1 MSKEISFEKT
11 MSRMLD
17 TISDDF
23 DKRETS
29 IIYQAVAMVVPELM
43 LLQSDIELMEDE
55 AFPDSCNYNS
65 LVRFSGLR
73 NIHPRQATR
82 GVVIAEFSKDIEIG
96 TRFNCEER
104 NYEVLEKINTNK
116 YKLIAEETG
125 HIESIGDLT
134 PINDMPD
141 LRTAKITSVYLDG
154 REEESLESL
163 RKRYMESLDYQAFGG
178 NRADYIEKV
187 TSVDGVGACKVF
199 RRPKATSSEVG
210 KITIVIVD
218 TTYKNASRELIK
230 NVASILTP
238 TEDGEGAG
246 LAPIG
251 HKVTVVGAEKQTVNV
266 KTRITIERDIDN
278 ITRDLTKA
286 VEEYLHEL
294 RTGFGSDEA
303 TVVRISAIENKIL
316 GIKGVIDVSNTT
328 INGVEKNLTI
338 EDKSIPVIGEVRYDR
353 L

>member
-96 TRFNCEER
+96 ARFNCEER

-199 RRPKATSSEVG
+199 RRSKATSSEVG

-218 TTYKNASRELIK
+218 TTYKNASSELIK

-251 HKVTVVGAEKQTVNV
+251 HKITVVGAEKQTVNV

-278 ITRDLTKA
+278 STRDLTKA
-286 VEEYLHEL
+286 IEEYLHEL

-338 EDKSIPVIGEVRYDR
+338 EDKSIPVIGEVEYDR

>member
-73 NIHPRQATR
+73 NIHPKQATR

-104 NYEVLEKINTNK
+104 NYEVLEKIDTNK

-199 RRPKATSSEVG
+199 RRSKATSSEVG

-230 NVASILTP
+230 NVANILAP

-251 HKVTVVGAEKQTVNV
+251 HKITVVGAEKQTVNV
-266 KTRITIERDIDN
+266 KTRITVERDIDN

-286 VEEYLHEL
+286 IEEYLHEL

-338 EDKSIPVIGEVRYDR
+338 EDKSIPVIGEVEYDR

>member
-29 IIYQAVAMVVPELM
+29 IIYQAVSMVVPELM

-96 TRFNCEER
+96 ARFNCEER

-199 RRPKATSSEVG
+199 RRSKATSSEVG

-218 TTYKNASRELIK
+218 TTYKNASSELIK

-251 HKVTVVGAEKQTVNV
+251 HKITVVGAEKQTVNV

-286 VEEYLHEL
+286 IEEYLHEL

-338 EDKSIPVIGEVRYDR
+338 EDKSIPVIGEVEYDR

>member
-1 MSKEISFEKT
+1 
-11 MSRMLD
+11 MLD

-178 NRADYIEKV
+178 NRSDYIEKV

>member
-1 MSKEISFEKT
+1 
-11 MSRMLD
+11 MLD

-251 HKVTVVGAEKQTVNV
+251 HKITVVGAEKQTVNV

-286 VEEYLHEL
+286 IEEYLHEL

-338 EDKSIPVIGEVRYDR
+338 EDKSIPVIGEVEYDR

>member
-96 TRFNCEER
+96 ARFNCEER

-199 RRPKATSSEVG
+199 RRSKATSSEVG

-218 TTYKNASRELIK
+218 TTYKNASSELIK
-230 NVASILTP
+230 NVASVLTP

-266 KTRITIERDIDN
+266 KTRITIERDIDD

-328 INGVEKNLTI
+328 INSVEKNLTI

>member
-96 TRFNCEER
+96 ARFNCEER

-199 RRPKATSSEVG
+199 RRSKATSSEVG

-218 TTYKNASRELIK
+218 TTYKNASSELIK

-251 HKVTVVGAEKQTVNV
+251 HKITVVGAEKQTVNI
-266 KTRITIERDIDN
+266 KTRITVERDIDN

-286 VEEYLHEL
+286 IEEYLHEL

-338 EDKSIPVIGEVRYDR
+338 EDKSIPVIGEVEYDR

>member
-218 TTYKNASRELIK
+218 TTYKNASSELIK

-251 HKVTVVGAEKQTVNV
+251 HKITVVGAEKQTVNI
-266 KTRITIERDIDN
+266 KTRITVERDIDN

-286 VEEYLHEL
+286 IEEYLHEL

-338 EDKSIPVIGEVRYDR
+338 EDKSIPVIGEVEYDR

>member
-43 LLQSDIELMEDE
+43 LLQSDIELMEEE

-96 TRFNCEER
+96 ARFNCEER

-134 PINDMPD
+134 PIKDMPD

-218 TTYKNASRELIK
+218 TTYKNASSELIK

-251 HKVTVVGAEKQTVNV
+251 HKITVVGAEKQTVNI
-266 KTRITIERDIDN
+266 KTRITVERDIDN

-286 VEEYLHEL
+286 IEEYLHEL
-294 RTGFGSDEA
+294 RSGFGSDEA

-338 EDKSIPVIGEVRYDR
+338 EDKSIPVIGEVEYDR

>member
-1 MSKEISFEKT
+1 
-11 MSRMLD
+11 MLD

>member
-1 MSKEISFEKT
+1 
-11 MSRMLD
+11 MLD

-96 TRFNCEER
+96 ARFNCEER

-218 TTYKNASRELIK
+218 TTYKNASSELIK

-251 HKVTVVGAEKQTVNV
+251 HKITVVGAEKQTVNI
-266 KTRITIERDIDN
+266 KTRITVERDIDN

-286 VEEYLHEL
+286 IEEYLHEL

-338 EDKSIPVIGEVRYDR
+338 EDKSIPVIGEVEYDR

>member
-251 HKVTVVGAEKQTVNV
+251 HKITVVGAEKQTVNV

-286 VEEYLHEL
+286 IEEYLHEL

-316 GIKGVIDVSNTT
+316 GIKGVIDVSSTT

-338 EDKSIPVIGEVRYDR
+338 EDKSIPVIGEVEYDR

>member
-11 MSRMLD
+11 MCRMLD

-96 TRFNCEER
+96 ARFNCEER

-199 RRPKATSSEVG
+199 RRSKATSSEVG

-218 TTYKNASRELIK
+218 TTYKNASSELIK

-251 HKVTVVGAEKQTVNV
+251 HKITVVGAEKQTVNV

-286 VEEYLHEL
+286 IEEYLHEL

-338 EDKSIPVIGEVRYDR
+338 EDKSIPVIGEVEYDR

>member
-1 MSKEISFEKT
+1 
-11 MSRMLD
+11 MLD

-43 LLQSDIELMEDE
+43 LLQSDIELMEEE

-96 TRFNCEER
+96 ARFNCEER

-199 RRPKATSSEVG
+199 RRSKATSSEVG

-230 NVASILTP
+230 NVANILAP

-251 HKVTVVGAEKQTVNV
+251 HKITVVGAEKQTVNV
-266 KTRITIERDIDN
+266 KTRITVERDIDN

-338 EDKSIPVIGEVRYDR
+338 EDKSIPVIGEVEYDR

>member
-199 RRPKATSSEVG
+199 RRSKATSSEVG

-251 HKVTVVGAEKQTVNV
+251 HKITVVGAEKQTVNI
-266 KTRITIERDIDN
+266 KTRITVERDIDN

-286 VEEYLHEL
+286 IEEYLHEL

-338 EDKSIPVIGEVRYDR
+338 EDKSIPVIGEVEYDR

>member
-96 TRFNCEER
+96 ARFNCEER

-199 RRPKATSSEVG
+199 RRSKATSSEVG

-218 TTYKNASRELIK
+218 TTYKNASSELIK

-251 HKVTVVGAEKQTVNV
+251 HKITVVGAEKQTVNV

-286 VEEYLHEL
+286 IEEYLHEL

>member
-1 MSKEISFEKT
+1 
-11 MSRMLD
+11 MLD

-43 LLQSDIELMEDE
+43 LLQSDIELMEEE

-96 TRFNCEER
+96 ARFNCEER

-199 RRPKATSSEVG
+199 RRSKATSSEVG

-266 KTRITIERDIDN
+266 KTRITVERDIDN

-286 VEEYLHEL
+286 IEEYLHEL

-338 EDKSIPVIGEVRYDR
+338 EDKSIPVIGEVEYDR

>member
-1 MSKEISFEKT
+1 
-11 MSRMLD
+11 MLD

-199 RRPKATSSEVG
+199 RRSKATSSEVG

-218 TTYKNASRELIK
+218 TTYKNASSELIK
-230 NVASILTP
+230 NVASVLTP

-251 HKVTVVGAEKQTVNV
+251 HKITVVGAEKQTVNV
-266 KTRITIERDIDN
+266 KTRITVERDIDD

>member
-1 MSKEISFEKT
+1 
-11 MSRMLD
+11 MLD

-43 LLQSDIELMEDE
+43 LLQSDIELMEEE

-73 NIHPRQATR
+73 NIHTRQATR

-286 VEEYLHEL
+286 IEEYLHEL

-338 EDKSIPVIGEVRYDR
+338 EDKSIPVIGEVEYDR

>member
-73 NIHPRQATR
+73 NIHPKQATR
-82 GVVIAEFSKDIEIG
+82 GVVIAEFGKDIEIG

-104 NYEVLEKINTNK
+104 NYEALEKIDTNK

-199 RRPKATSSEVG
+199 RRSKATSSEVG

-230 NVASILTP
+230 NVANILAP

-251 HKVTVVGAEKQTVNV
+251 HKITVVGAEKQTVNV

-286 VEEYLHEL
+286 IEEYLHEL

-316 GIKGVIDVSNTT
+316 GIKGVIDVSSTT

-338 EDKSIPVIGEVRYDR
+338 EDKSIPVIGEVEYDR

>member
-1 MSKEISFEKT
+1 
-11 MSRMLD
+11 MLD

-73 NIHPRQATR
+73 NIHPKQATR

-104 NYEVLEKINTNK
+104 NYEALEKIDTNK

-199 RRPKATSSEVG
+199 RRSKATSSEVG

-230 NVASILTP
+230 NVANILAP

-251 HKVTVVGAEKQTVNV
+251 HKITVVGAEKQTVNV
-266 KTRITIERDIDN
+266 KTRITVERDIDN

-338 EDKSIPVIGEVRYDR
+338 EDKSIPVIGEVEYDR

>member
-218 TTYKNASRELIK
+218 TTYKNASSELIK
-230 NVASILTP
+230 NVASVLTP

-251 HKVTVVGAEKQTVNV
+251 HKVTVVGAEKQTVNI
-266 KTRITIERDIDN
+266 KTRITVERDIDN

-286 VEEYLHEL
+286 IEEYLHEL

-338 EDKSIPVIGEVRYDR
+338 EDKSIPVIGEVEYDR

>member
-1 MSKEISFEKT
+1 
-11 MSRMLD
+11 MLD

-73 NIHPRQATR
+73 NIHPKQATR

-104 NYEVLEKINTNK
+104 NYEVLEKIDTNK

-230 NVASILTP
+230 NVANILAP

-251 HKVTVVGAEKQTVNV
+251 HKITVVGAEKQTVNV
-266 KTRITIERDIDN
+266 KTRITVERDIDN

-286 VEEYLHEL
+286 IEEYLHEL

-338 EDKSIPVIGEVRYDR
+338 EDKSIPVIGEVEYDR

>member
-1 MSKEISFEKT
+1 
-11 MSRMLD
+11 MLD

-96 TRFNCEER
+96 ARFNCEER

-199 RRPKATSSEVG
+199 RRSKATSSEVG

-218 TTYKNASRELIK
+218 TTYKNASSELIK

-251 HKVTVVGAEKQTVNV
+251 HKITVVGAEKQTVNV

-286 VEEYLHEL
+286 IEEYLHEL

-338 EDKSIPVIGEVRYDR
+338 EDKSIPVIGEVEYDR

>member
-1 MSKEISFEKT
+1 
-11 MSRMLD
+11 MLD

-294 RTGFGSDEA
+294 RSGFGSDEA

-338 EDKSIPVIGEVRYDR
+338 EDKSIPVIGEVEYDR

>member
-251 HKVTVVGAEKQTVNV
+251 HKITVVGAEKQTVNI
-266 KTRITIERDIDN
+266 KTRITVERDIDN

-286 VEEYLHEL
+286 IEEYLHEL

-338 EDKSIPVIGEVRYDR
+338 EDKSIPVIGEVEYDR

>member
-43 LLQSDIELMEDE
+43 LLQSDIELMEEE

-96 TRFNCEER
+96 ARFNCEER

-134 PINDMPD
+134 PINDMPN

-199 RRPKATSSEVG
+199 RRSKATSSEVG

-286 VEEYLHEL
+286 IEEYLHEL

-338 EDKSIPVIGEVRYDR
+338 EDKSIPVIGEVEYDR

>member
-65 LVRFSGLR
+65 LVRFGGLR
-73 NIHPRQATR
+73 NIHPKQATR

-104 NYEVLEKINTNK
+104 NYEALEKIDTNK

-199 RRPKATSSEVG
+199 RRSKATSSEVG

-230 NVASILTP
+230 NVANILAP

-251 HKVTVVGAEKQTVNV
+251 HKITVVGAEKQTVNV
-266 KTRITIERDIDN
+266 KTRITVERDIDN

-286 VEEYLHEL
+286 IEEYLHEL

-338 EDKSIPVIGEVRYDR
+338 EDKSIPVIGEVEYDR

>member
-1 MSKEISFEKT
+1 MSKEISFEKN

-43 LLQSDIELMEDE
+43 LLQSDIELMEEE

-96 TRFNCEER
+96 ARFNCEER

-218 TTYKNASRELIK
+218 TTYKNASSELIK

-251 HKVTVVGAEKQTVNV
+251 HKITVVGAEKQTVNI
-266 KTRITIERDIDN
+266 KTRITVERDIDN

-286 VEEYLHEL
+286 IEEYLHEL

-338 EDKSIPVIGEVRYDR
+338 EDKSIPVIGEVEYDR

>member
-29 IIYQAVAMVVPELM
+29 IMYQAVAMVVPELM

-73 NIHPRQATR
+73 NIHPKQATR

-104 NYEVLEKINTNK
+104 NYEVLEKIDTNK

-251 HKVTVVGAEKQTVNV
+251 HKITVVGAEKQTVNV

-286 VEEYLHEL
+286 IEEYLHEL

-338 EDKSIPVIGEVRYDR
+338 EDKSIPVIGEVEYDR

>member
-199 RRPKATSSEVG
+199 RRSKATSSEVG

-218 TTYKNASRELIK
+218 TTYKNASSELIK
-230 NVASILTP
+230 NVASVLTP

-266 KTRITIERDIDN
+266 KTRITIERDIDD

-338 EDKSIPVIGEVRYDR
+338 EDKSIPVIGEVEYDR

>member
-199 RRPKATSSEVG
+199 RRSKATSSEVG

-251 HKVTVVGAEKQTVNV
+251 HKITVVGAEKQTVNI
-266 KTRITIERDIDN
+266 KTRITVERDIDN

-286 VEEYLHEL
+286 IEEYLHEL
-294 RTGFGSDEA
+294 RSGFGSDEA

-338 EDKSIPVIGEVRYDR
+338 EDKSIPVIGEVEYDR

>member
-1 MSKEISFEKT
+1 M
-11 MSRMLD
+11 
-17 TISDDF
+17 
-23 DKRETS
+23 
-29 IIYQAVAMVVPELM
+29 
-43 LLQSDIELMEDE
+43 
-55 AFPDSCNYNS
+55 
-65 LVRFSGLR
+65 
-73 NIHPRQATR
+73 
-82 GVVIAEFSKDIEIG
+82 
-96 TRFNCEER
+96 
-104 NYEVLEKINTNK
+104 
-116 YKLIAEETG
+116 IAEETG

-199 RRPKATSSEVG
+199 RRSKATSSEVG

-251 HKVTVVGAEKQTVNV
+251 HKITVVGAEKQTVNI
-266 KTRITIERDIDN
+266 KTRITVERDIDN

-286 VEEYLHEL
+286 IEEYLHEL

-338 EDKSIPVIGEVRYDR
+338 EDKSIPVIGEVEYDR

>member
-96 TRFNCEER
+96 ARFNCEER

-199 RRPKATSSEVG
+199 RRSKATSSEVG

-286 VEEYLHEL
+286 IEEYLHEL

-338 EDKSIPVIGEVRYDR
+338 EDKSIPVIGEVEYDR

>member
-1 MSKEISFEKT
+1 
-11 MSRMLD
+11 MLD

-199 RRPKATSSEVG
+199 RRSKATSSEVG

-218 TTYKNASRELIK
+218 TTYKNASSELIK
-230 NVASILTP
+230 NVASVLTP

-266 KTRITIERDIDN
+266 KTRITIERDIDD

-338 EDKSIPVIGEVRYDR
+338 EDKSIPVIGEVEYDR

>member
-199 RRPKATSSEVG
+199 RRSKATSSEVG

-218 TTYKNASRELIK
+218 TTYKNASSELIK
-230 NVASILTP
+230 NVASVLTP

-251 HKVTVVGAEKQTVNV
+251 HKITVVGAEKQTVNV
-266 KTRITIERDIDN
+266 KTRITVERDIDD